1 MYKVI
6 IGVLVAF
13 ASQYVV
19 ADGSKAERSPF
30 NIIEATLESVHGAIQ
45 SGELSCERLTRTYIQ
60 RIQLLDQS
68 SGLNSIV
75 LVNPKAMLRAREL
88 DSEYERSGIF
98 RGLHCAPIIVKDNY
112 LTKGLQ
118 TSVGSKAMQGFIPD
132 EDAWQVKKLKQAGAL
147 VLAKSNMA
155 EWAFSPRVTISS
167 IAGETKNPYNLNHSP
182 AGSSGGTAA
191 AVASNFG
198 LIGLGTDTGNSIRG
212 PSSHN
217 GLVGIRSTLGLTSR
231 TGIVPLY
238 NRNDVGG
245 PMARTVKDATRILQ
259 VISGF
264 DPEDEIT
271 INAKGRKNENLVS
284 LLRVDALAGVRI
296 GVLRDLNELE
306 SDPEM
311 VKVFE
316 AALLDLERFGATIV
330 KDIQIENFSEISQG
344 HWCRMFRHD
353 LNNFL
358 IKYGKNAP
366 VKNLS
371 EIVKAGNYSEY
382 IADDIKAMLAVEDP
396 RSEGRSCEDI
406 YKDER
411 RVTFQN
417 AIVEAMDES
426 QVTAIVYPSW
436 RYQPARIGHPE
447 EYKGDNSQIIAPHTG
462 LPAIT
467 VPMGYVGGLPA
478 GLQFLGRLYAEPS
491 LLPLVYAYE
500 QGTLHRRAPPLF
512 SDKKISD
519 KKISDK

>member
-1 MYKVI
+1 MYKI
-6 IGVLVAF
+6 ITGVLFAL
-13 ASQYVV
+13 ASQSV
-19 ADGSKAERSPF
+19 AAESAIAKSPSF
-30 NIIEATLESVHGAIQ
+30 NIIEATLGSVHKAIQ
-45 SGELSCERLTRTYIQ
+45 SGELSCEQLTREYIQ

-68 SGLNSIV
+68 SGLNSII

-88 DSEYERSGIF
+88 DNEYARSEILKD
-98 RGLHCAPIIVKDNY
+98 LHCAPIIVKDNY

-167 IAGETKNPYNLNHSP
+167 IAGETKNPYNLNYSP

-191 AVASNFG
+191 AVAANFG

-217 GLVGIRSTLGLTSR
+217 GLVGIRSTMGLTSR
-231 TGIVPLY
+231 TGIAPLY
-238 NRNDVGG
+238 SRHDVGG
-245 PMARTVKDATRILQ
+245 PIARTVKDATRILQ

-264 DPEDEIT
+264 DPEDKIT
-271 INAKGRKNENLVS
+271 KNAKGRKNEELVS
-284 LLRVDALAGVRI
+284 LLREDALKDVRI

-306 SDPEM
+306 SDPEIL
-311 VKVFE
+311 KVFD
-316 AALLDLERFGATIV
+316 AALVDLERFGATIV

-371 EIVKAGNYSEY
+371 EIVSRGNYSEY
-382 IADDIKAMLAVEDP
+382 IADDIKAMLAIENP
-396 RSEGRSCEDI
+396 RSEGRSCDDI
-406 YKDER
+406 YKDKR
-411 RVTFQN
+411 RVTFRN
-417 AIVEAMDES
+417 AIVEAMDKF
-426 QVTAIVYPSW
+426 QVAAIVYPSW
-436 RYQPARIGHPE
+436 RYSPARLGHPE
-447 EYKGDNSQIIAPHTG
+447 EYRGDNSQIIAPHTG

-467 VPMGYVGGLPA
+467 VPMGYVEGLPA

-500 QGTLHRRAPPLF
+500 QGTLHRKAPQLF
-512 SDKKISD
+512 TGGK
-519 KKISDK
+519 